1 MRRLIVS
8 GLVLLVLL
16 GGALLL
22 AVSNLNAYLE
32 ENRDRLS
39 GMVSEAV
46 GRQVAFERAEVAF
59 SGGIAVRVSGLR
71 IADDPAYGSLDF
83 LALDQA
89 YVGVRLLPALWGRI
103 EVRGIRL
110 DAPTIRVI
118 QTAQG
123 FNFDSLGGAPSAPVT
138 PKAPSGEDASDSDSD
153 SESDAGAGAVP
164 AVVIA
169 AFEIVEGTLTYEDRT
184 GPDGLSLVIEDFETS
199 GNDLSLTG
207 PISIAF
213 GGRIRSAKPAD
224 VGLESRF
231 DGTVELVSVESQQ
244 GGVTLRSPALH
255 PGIFGVRLEEG
266 GEVERIQDLAIDVVL
281 PEGLTRTG
289 VPVNIRSSRARLAG
303 LDLSQLI
310 LDVVYRDSRR
320 GAEVGVRQA
329 SVGLAGGTVEA
340 TGDVVLGRPGAS
352 PFDLETKVRALDAGT
367 LATALMGAPAGS
379 LTGTLG
385 GDVQLAGDGLDWG
398 SLERSLTGKLR
409 LAIGEGA
416 LERTNLLNTL
426 AQSLTKDPGLGSLL
440 AQSLREAAPE
450 ALSGDRT
457 SFEGV
462 DMALDILN
470 GVVRAKDLSLS
481 AEDFSLQAAGQV
493 RLDGAVAADGTIEL
507 SADLSRA
514 ILSKADA
521 LAPFLADGDRV
532 TLPLR
537 FGGTTA
543 SPSIAPDLSALA
555 GKAEEALRD
564 RAAKELT
571 DRLFGGAKKGDE
583 RDPDR
588 ESAEGMIK
596 EGLGRLL
603 GR

>member
-1 MRRLIVS
+1 MRRLLVA
-8 GLVLLVLL
+8 GLVLLALL
-16 GGALLL
+16 GSVLLL
-22 AVSNLNAYLE
+22 AVSNLNGYLE

-39 GMVSEAV
+39 AMVSEVV
-46 GRQVAFERAEVAF
+46 GREVAFERAEVAF

-71 IADDPAYGSLDF
+71 VAEDPAYGSLDF

-89 YVGVRLLPALWGRI
+89 YVGVRLLPALGGRI

-110 DAPTIRVI
+110 DAPTIRVV
-118 QTAQG
+118 QAAAG
-123 FNFDSLGGAPSAPVT
+123 FNFDSLGADPQTSSTTPAPPDEAP
-138 PKAPSGEDASDSDSD
+138 SDSD
-153 SESDAGAGAVP
+153 AGGGAAP

-169 AFEIVEGTLTYEDRT
+169 AFEIVEGTLTYEDQT

-199 GNDLSLTG
+199 GYDLSLTG

-213 GGRIRSAKPAD
+213 GGRIRSAKPVDA
-224 VGLESRF
+224 GLESRF
-231 DGTVELVSVESQQ
+231 DGTVELVSVKRQQ
-244 GGVTLRSPALH
+244 GGMMLRSPALH
-255 PGIFGVRLEEG
+255 PGLFGVRLEEG
-266 GEVERIQDLAIDVVL
+266 GEVERVEDLAIDVVL

-303 LDLSQLI
+303 LDLSQLV
-310 LDVVYRDSRR
+310 LDVVYRDSTR
-320 GAEVGVRQA
+320 GAEIGVGQA
-329 SVGLAGGTVEA
+329 SVGLAGGTIEA
-340 TGDVVLGRPGAS
+340 TGDVVLGPPGAS
-352 PFDLETKVRALDAGT
+352 PFDLETKARALDAGT

-379 LTGTLG
+379 LTGMLG
-385 GDVQLAGDGLDWG
+385 GEVQLAGDGLDWG

-409 LAIGEGA
+409 LAIGAGA
-416 LERTNLLNTL
+416 LEQTNLLNTL
-426 AQSLTKDPGLGSLL
+426 ARSLTKDPGLGSLL

-462 DMALDILN
+462 DIALEIVD

-493 RLDGAVAADGTIEL
+493 RLDGAVAVDGTIEL

-514 ILSKADA
+514 ILSEADG
-521 LAPFLADGDRV
+521 LAPLISDGDRV

-543 SPSIAPDLSALA
+543 SLSIAPDLSALA
-555 GKAEEALRD
+555 GKAEKELRE

-571 DRLFGGAKKGDE
+571 DRLFGKAKKGDE
-583 RDPDR
+583 RDPNR